1 MIKLNTELEGI
12 KAVFM
17 DLDGTLYL
25 GGNLIEGVNDF
36 LDRLDK
42 KGIKKFYLS
51 NNSSRSKKEY
61 LEKLTNF

>member
-51 NNSSRSKKEY
+51 NNSSR
-61 LEKLTNF
+61 